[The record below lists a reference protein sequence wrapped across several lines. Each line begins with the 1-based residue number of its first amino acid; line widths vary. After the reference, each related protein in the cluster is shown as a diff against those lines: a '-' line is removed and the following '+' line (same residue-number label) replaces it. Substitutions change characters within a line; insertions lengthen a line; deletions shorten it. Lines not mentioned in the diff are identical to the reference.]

1 MNKVSVKEKINKLEA
16 ELYLLKITVS
26 QQPNF
31 EIDEKNWEKAKPALK
46 KARAK
51 MFKTLYA

>member
-1 MNKVSVKEKINKLEA
+1 MEKITIKEKINRLEA
-16 ELYLLKITVS
+16 EITLLKITVT

-31 EIDEKNWEKAKPALK
+31 EIDEKNWEKVKPALK

-51 MFKTLYA
+51 QFKTLYA

>member
-1 MNKVSVKEKINKLEA
+1 MEKISVREKINRLEA
-16 ELYLLKITVS
+16 ELYLLKITVI

-31 EIDEKNWEKAKPALK
+31 EIDEKNWEKVKPALK

>member
-1 MNKVSVKEKINKLEA
+1 MDKISAKEKINKLEA
-16 ELYLLKITVS
+16 ELCLLKITVT

-31 EIDEKNWEKAKPALK
+31 EIGEKNWEKVKPALK

-51 MFKTLYA
+51 LFRTLYA